1 MSFLGT
7 QETTN
12 ICCFCEFIASYSGC
26 CWCAG
31 RRADGSH
38 LPDCFKLKLT
48 DFLPKQLSPA
58 ALAKAAQKE
67 PKGKAKGRAA
77 EAKGKVVKAKGGG
90 RKRASD
96 EHK

>member
-1 MSFLGT
+1 M
-7 QETTN
+7 
-12 ICCFCEFIASYSGC
+12 CRDCY
-26 CWCAG
+26 WCAG

-38 LPDCFKLKLT
+38 LPDCFKLHLT

-58 ALAKAAQKE
+58 ALAKAAQKQ
-67 PKGKAKGRAA
+67 PKGKAKGRAG
-77 EAKGKVVKAKGGG
+77 EAKGIAVKAKGGNGGGRG